1 VPRVSIGEPACQG
14 TDKYLTAEMDGI
26 KIFYPPSLRVR
37 PGFSEIHIEVKRF
50 LFLTWLE
57 IEGAKAIPVF
67 NEE

>member
-1 VPRVSIGEPACQG
+1 
-14 TDKYLTAEMDGI
+14 MDGI
-26 KIFYPPSLRVR
+26 KIFYSPILRVR
-37 PGFSEIHIEVKRF
+37 PGFSEIQIKVKRF